1 MRSMVGCTGPHVDVH
16 ADVHVLSRASCTR
29 HAAGPASMA
38 AGDDGDVSLPVATV
52 YYDFNVMLGDDVIM
66 LTPPRAIPAR
76 HS

>member
-1 MRSMVGCTGPHVDVH
+1 
-16 ADVHVLSRASCTR
+16 
-29 HAAGPASMA
+29 MA